1 MNITADPD
9 SNPGVQPSAS
19 APAGWIAKITHFL
32 TLPATGI
39 VFGLW
44 TYLCTLGMAAVAP
57 RYLAPGGMRDLVIL
71 LPMLTLL
78 LMVSIIYWVYRAND
92 EYIQRRILKCAAAT
106 GIIVAF
112 STLGYFCLERLGYP
126 QLSMIVVNLYG
137 WSVFTMLVLWVLYRR
152 R

>member
-9 SNPGVQPSAS
+9 SDPGMQPSAA
-19 APAGWIAKITHFL
+19 APSGWIARITHFL
-32 TLPATGI
+32 TLPASGI

-44 TYLCTLGMAAVAP
+44 AYLCTLAMAAVAP
-57 RYLAPGGMRDLVIL
+57 QYLAGGIREVVIL
-71 LPMLTLL
+71 LPMLTTL

-92 EYIQRRILKCAAAT
+92 EYIQRRILKCTAAT

-137 WSVFTMLVLWVLYRR
+137 WSVFTILVLCVLYRR